1 MLKRTDCSDLVQL
14 EEEMRMLC
22 RSVWK
27 LDMTCLVSTVSAR
40 HFCLNQLLRH
50 MILFHFISCLT
61 GLCFMFAGK

>member
-1 MLKRTDCSDLVQL
+1 MECSDLVQL
-14 EEEMRMLC
+14 EGNDSDMLVC
-22 RSVWK
+22 VETRYACFVSV
-27 LDMTCLVSTVSAR
+27 LSAR